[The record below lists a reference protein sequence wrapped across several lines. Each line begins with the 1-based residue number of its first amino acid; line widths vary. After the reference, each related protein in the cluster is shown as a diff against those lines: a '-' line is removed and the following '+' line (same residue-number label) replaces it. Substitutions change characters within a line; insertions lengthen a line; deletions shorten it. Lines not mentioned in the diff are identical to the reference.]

1 MLPSGILEEEGMMEI
16 AYGGVIMSDV
26 KAIQTG
32 GAVYNEGTGVVQP
45 VKSQNISTAATK
57 AEVEVNEPENTGK
70 EANANGLAKS
80 TVKNAVETANE
91 SLKVNR
97 TSARFKYHEATKQV
111 SIKIIDDVTQEVIK
125 EIPPEKSIEMVEKML
140 ELSGIL
146 VDEKR

>member
-1 MLPSGILEEEGMMEI
+1 
-16 AYGGVIMSDV
+16 MSDV
-26 KAIQTG
+26 KAVQAG
-32 GAVYNEGTGVVQP
+32 GAAYSEGVRPVQTA
-45 VKSQNISTAATK
+45 KTQNVSPAAGK
-57 AEVEVNEPENTGK
+57 AEVEVNDVENKNNGK
-70 EANANGLAKS
+70 EAVANSLAKS

>member
-1 MLPSGILEEEGMMEI
+1 
-16 AYGGVIMSDV
+16 MSDV
-26 KAIQTG
+26 KAVQAG
-32 GAVYNEGTGVVQP
+32 GAAYNDGVRPAQP
-45 VKSQNISTAATK
+45 AKIPNVSPAMGKT
-57 AEVEVNEPENTGK
+57 EVEVSDAENKNNGK
-70 EANANGLAKS
+70 EAVANSLAKS

-111 SIKIIDDVTQEVIK
+111 SIKIIDDATQEVIK